1 MFTVALCNYDAACNT
16 NLFSMTQATTHIN
29 ILVIDPEEE
38 RRAPLCSLLEQQGF
52 RIDTTSS
59 GLLAIEKLKKR
70 HFHVLLSELD
80 SDDLSAEAL
89 VRRAK
94 RVRPDIEVI
103 VLGAQASVDLAV
115 NVMMDGA
122 FAYLPRPFASKRF
135 LFLLQ
140 KALEKTTRRRTL
152 RKQHQEISRQRGIQF
167 IGETPAILQLKADIA
182 EIAQL
187 DCNVLITGE
196 TGTGKELVAST
207 IHALSDRATERFLPI
222 NCSALTE
229 ELMLNEL
236 FGHEKE
242 AFTGASKFR
251 TGLFES
257 ANHGTILLD
266 EIGEMPMSMQARL
279 LRVLQEK
286 KIIRVGGTRQIEI
299 DVRILAATNR
309 DLQEEVKAK
318 NFRQDLY
325 YRINVVSLEIPPLR
339 WRRDDIPLL
348 IQHFLAK
355 YLVPHQQVKNIS
367 PEALD
372 ILLAYDYPG
381 NVRELENI
389 IERSLAMCREP
400 EIQPYHL
407 PPELN
412 QTESVF
418 IPPVREDSYPRQTL
432 AEHERNY
439 IFSVLA
445 RTGGNRTR
453 AAKLLG
459 IDRVSLW
466 RKLKKYEQEGFT
478 VDI

>member
-1 MFTVALCNYDAACNT
+1 MASAKNN
-16 NLFSMTQATTHIN
+16 IN
-29 ILVIDPEEE
+29 VLVIDPDTSQ
-38 RRAPLCSLLEQQGF
+38 RTKLCSLLEEEGF
-52 RIDTTSS
+52 RTDSTSS
-59 GLLAIEKLKKR
+59 GLIAIENLKKR
-70 HFHVLLSELD
+70 HFHVLLTELAT
-80 SDDLSAEAL
+80 DDLPANIL

-103 VLGAQASVDLAV
+103 VVGNQTSVDTAV
-115 NVMMDGA
+115 NIMLDGA
-122 FAYLPRPFASKRF
+122 FAYLPRPFAVERF
-135 LFLLQ
+135 FFLLNN
-140 KALEKTTRRRTL
+140 ALEKTTRRRTI
-152 RKQHQEISRQRGIQF
+152 RKQHQEISQQRGIQF

-207 IHALSDRATERFLPI
+207 IHALSDRAKERFLPI

-286 KIIRVGGTRQIEI
+286 KIIRVGGTRQIDI

-309 DLQEEVKAK
+309 DLQEEVREK

-372 ILLAYDYPG
+372 ILLSYDYPG

-412 QTESVF
+412 QAEPVF

-439 IFSVLA
+439 ILSVLS
-445 RTGGNRTR
+445 RTGGNRTK

-466 RKLKKYEQEGFT
+466 RKLKKYEREG
-478 VDI
+478 VSLDV

>member
-1 MFTVALCNYDAACNT
+1 MTRQKAQT
-16 NLFSMTQATTHIN
+16 NIN
-29 ILVIDPEEE
+29 VLVIDPENTQRET
-38 RRAPLCSLLEQQGF
+38 LCYLLEQEGF
-52 RIDTTSS
+52 RTDGTPS

-70 HFHVLLSELD
+70 HFHILFTEMD
-80 SDDLSAEAL
+80 TDDLPAIAL
-89 VRRAK
+89 IDRAK

-103 VLGAQASVDLAV
+103 VLGREDSVDVAV
-115 NVMMDGA
+115 NVMMEGA
-122 FAYLPRPFASKRF
+122 FSYLTRPFSMERF
-135 LFLLQ
+135 FSLVG
-140 KALEKTTRRRTL
+140 KAVEKTTRRRSI
-152 RKQHQEISRQRGIQF
+152 RQQHQEISRQKGIQF

-207 IHALSDRATERFLPI
+207 IHALSGRANERFLPI

-257 ANHGTILLD
+257 ANRGTILLD
-266 EIGEMPMSMQARL
+266 EIGEMHMSMQAKL

-286 KIIRVGGTRQIEI
+286 KIIRVGGTRQIDI

-318 NFRQDLY
+318 NFRPDLY

-339 WRRDDIPLL
+339 WRREDIPLL

-355 YLVPHQQVKNIS
+355 YLVPNQQVKNIS

-412 QTESVF
+412 QADAVL
-418 IPPVREDSYPRQTL
+418 IPPVREDSYPKQTL

-439 IFSVLA
+439 IFSVLS
-445 RTGGNRTR
+445 RTNGNKSR

-466 RKLKKYEQEGFT
+466 RKLKKYEQEGIT
-478 VDI
+478 LEN

>member
-1 MFTVALCNYDAACNT
+1 
-16 NLFSMTQATTHIN
+16 MTQALSNIN
-29 ILVIDPEEE
+29 VLVIDPEKTQRET
-38 RRAPLCSLLEQQGF
+38 LCYLLEQEGF
-52 RIDTTSS
+52 RTDSTAS
-59 GLLAIEKLKKR
+59 GSVAIEKLKKK
-70 HFHVLLSELD
+70 HFHVLFVDLITYDLAASELIH
-80 SDDLSAEAL
+80 L
-89 VRRAK
+89 AK
-94 RVRPDIEVI
+94 RVRPDVEVI
-103 VLGAQASVDLAV
+103 VLGKKSNVDLAV
-115 NVMMDGA
+115 NIMMEGA
-122 FAYLPRPFASKRF
+122 FAYLPRPFARERF
-135 LFLLQ
+135 FALLNQ
-140 KALEKTTRRRTL
+140 ALEKTTRRRTI
-152 RKQHQEISRQRGIQF
+152 RKQHKEISRQRGIQF

-207 IHALSDRATERFLPI
+207 IHALSDRSQERFLPI

-257 ANHGTILLD
+257 ANRGTILLD

-286 KIIRVGGTRQIEI
+286 KIIRVGGTRQIDI
-299 DVRILAATNR
+299 NVRILAATNR
-309 DLQEEVKAK
+309 DLQEEVREK

-355 YLVPHQQVKNIS
+355 YLVSNQQAKNIS

-372 ILLAYDYPG
+372 ILLSYDYPG

-412 QTESVF
+412 QAEPVF

-439 IFSVLA
+439 ILSILA

-466 RKLKKYEQEGFT
+466 RKLKRYEQEGFSLET
-478 VDI
+478 

>member
-1 MFTVALCNYDAACNT
+1 
-16 NLFSMTQATTHIN
+16 MTKKHAGNNIN
-29 ILVIDPEEE
+29 VLVVDPENNQRET
-38 RRAPLCSLLEQQGF
+38 LCYLLEQEGF
-52 RIDTTSS
+52 RVDGAGS
-59 GLLAIEKLKKR
+59 GLLAIEKLKRR
-70 HFHVLLSELD
+70 HFHLLFSEMEVD
-80 SDDLSAEAL
+80 GLSAQEL
-89 VRRAK
+89 IRRAR

-103 VLGAQASVDLAV
+103 VLGGGASVDLAV
-115 NVMMDGA
+115 DTMMEGA
-122 FAYLPRPFASKRF
+122 FAYLNRPFSMERFFFLVDKAVKKTNRIRSIRKR
-135 LFLLQ
+135 
-140 KALEKTTRRRTL
+140 
-152 RKQHQEISRQRGIQF
+152 HQEISCQKGVQF

-187 DCNVLITGE
+187 DCNILITGE

-207 IHALSDRATERFLPI
+207 IHALSARAGERFLPI

-257 ANHGTILLD
+257 ANRGTILLD
-266 EIGEMPMSMQARL
+266 EIGEMPMSMQAKL

-286 KIIRVGGTRQIEI
+286 KIIRVGGTRQIDI

-309 DLQEEVKAK
+309 DLQEEVRAR

-355 YLVPHQQVKNIS
+355 YLVPNQPVKNIS

-407 PPELN
+407 PSELS
-412 QTESVF
+412 QAEAVF

-439 IFSVLA
+439 ILSVLS

-466 RKLKKYEQEGFT
+466 RKLKRYEKEGIP
-478 VDI
+478 VENP